1 MKKTCALLLIILL
14 FYSVNTVSAAEPI
27 EATVNGERVR
37 FDQPPIVVDG
47 RILVPIRAI
56 AEKMGAYVDWGGN
69 DRSVRIEYYDHI
81 IILGNNSVS
90 MRVINRVKQTEDIV
104 TLDVPPIIHS
114 ARTLLPIRAIVETLG
129 YTINWNATS
138 RTISIAPQ
146 TRTGVTHDGVAWTYT
161 GGIVEGEYY
170 GRGQTVWDNGKVY
183 VGDYIDGVFHGKG
196 RIEWENGDW
205 YDGDWV
211 EGLWTGQG
219 TYTHSD
225 GTVLTGRWVDC
236 KFVGN

>member
-1 MKKTCALLLIILL
+1 
-14 FYSVNTVSAAEPI
+14 
-27 EATVNGERVR
+27 
-37 FDQPPIVVDG
+37 
-47 RILVPIRAI
+47 
-56 AEKMGAYVDWGGN
+56 
-69 DRSVRIEYYDHI
+69 
-81 IILGNNSVS
+81 
-90 MRVINRVKQTEDIV
+90 MRVIHRVKQTEDII

-183 VGDYIDGVFHGKG
+183 VGDYIDGMFHGKGRIEWGNGLWYEGDWVADRRTGQGKEFGMYYDGETWTYVGDYIDGVFHGKG